1 MSLVEIRRFADVNE
15 AEIARGYL
23 AANGVTAWLAG
34 DHHAR
39 VNPLIQQ
46 AIGWTRLSVPASQAE
61 EAQSL
66 LEAVGP
72 PPADAEAAVPTHPP
86 SKTLAA
92 LTLAGVFLISPQGA
106 LGVVALKNRPTWVRN
121 LGVGVV
127 FAIMIGMII
136 SLLRVLVGAY

>member
-23 AANGVTAWLAG
+23 AVNGVTAWLAG

-61 EAQSL
+61 EARSL
-66 LEAVGP
+66 LDEIGA
-72 PPADAEAAVPTHPP
+72 PPASEEAALPMHPA
-86 SKTLAA
+86 SKKLTA
-92 LTLAGVFLISPQGA
+92 LT
-106 LGVVALKNRPTWVRN
+106 VVGLVLTGPYAAWGLTGLKNRPSWVRN
-121 LGVGVV
+121 AGVS
-127 FAIMIGMII
+127 AILAVMIWMII
-136 SLLRVLVGAY
+136 WIAGAWMGAY